1 MLRKL
6 NAADWVTGFINYLL
20 PFFIT
25 LRLCLSAAVCRR
37 NKNQELRELESRK
50 QRAAVREFYTA
61 RFFPLL
67 PATIRWI
74 KDALIN
80 CASTPRGEN
89 LLGMARLIEMGR
101 LLGGVLLRELFLF
114 AHLSRLRNGNFYKK
128 LLPDRRVKN
137 SSIFIKR
144 KYRNDQM
151 ERFLS

>member
-61 RFFPLL
+61 RFFSLL

-89 LLGMARLIEMGR
+89 LLGMAQLIEMGR
-101 LLGGVLLRELFLF
+101 LLGGVSAAERIISICTPEPV
-114 AHLSRLRNGNFYKK
+114 KEWK
-128 LLPDRRVKN
+128 LLQEAFARQACKKQ
-137 SSIFIKR
+137 FHL
-144 KYRNDQM
+144 Y
-151 ERFLS
+151 